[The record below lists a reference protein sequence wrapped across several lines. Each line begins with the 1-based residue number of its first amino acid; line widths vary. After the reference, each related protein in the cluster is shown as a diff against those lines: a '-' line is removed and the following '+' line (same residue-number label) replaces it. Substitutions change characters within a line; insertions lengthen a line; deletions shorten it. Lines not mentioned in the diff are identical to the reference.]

1 MNGFIFGII
10 VWWDSSVGRAVWR
23 CGRYGYCTGLKIR
36 RSWFDSNRLHHIYDV
51 SYTCPHQILFNTVK
65 AKSSVFLEGAK
76 RAGWKISSY
85 DTEIFLGF
93 IFVETFIF
101 EKDCNLQNEKL

>member
-1 MNGFIFGII
+1 
-10 VWWDSSVGRAVWR
+10 
-23 CGRYGYCTGLKIR
+23 
-36 RSWFDSNRLHHIYDV
+36 
-51 SYTCPHQILFNTVK
+51 
-65 AKSSVFLEGAK
+65 VFLEGAK